1 MPCTFNIPITLTPSG
16 SRGGLR
22 HCPDRE
28 FDSEPIASANEK
40 EKSTHGNE
48 GYNLTK
54 KKREAGMGLKGF
66 RD

>member
-1 MPCTFNIPITLTPSG
+1 MPCTFNIPITSTPSG

-28 FDSEPIASANEK
+28 FDSEPIKQEGEK
-40 EKSTHGNE
+40 YSHGNE

-66 RD
+66 RG